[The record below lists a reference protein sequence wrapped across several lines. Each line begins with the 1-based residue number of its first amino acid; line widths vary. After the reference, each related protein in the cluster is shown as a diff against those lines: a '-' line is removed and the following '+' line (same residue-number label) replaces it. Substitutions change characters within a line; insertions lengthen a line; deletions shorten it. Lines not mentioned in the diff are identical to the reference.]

1 MVTKFASRLLQS
13 MHMATVP
20 LTLHGC
26 CFLISWLIHTFIF
39 LLLSTHCNGTQISYS
54 DHCASVVPESTA
66 TAPEFASLPFLH
78 FQNGYYNGGDRIL
91 DPNPSKYSSN
101 KHNLLLFHTQNVY
114 ALMLKVSSNL
124 RGICTSTTR
133 TILDTVGLMVIHS
146 SRL

>member
-1 MVTKFASRLLQS
+1 

-39 LLLSTHCNGTQISYS
+39 LLLSTHCNGTQISTVLQLS
-54 DHCASVVPESTA
+54 QSQQQP
-66 TAPEFASLPFLH
+66 PLSLPPYHSF
-78 FQNGYYNGGDRIL
+78 
-91 DPNPSKYSSN
+91 PSKMVTMMVGIEYSIQTHLNTLQINTTFCRFTPRTSI
-101 KHNLLLFHTQNVY
+101 Q
-114 ALMLKVSSNL
+114 LMLKVSSNL